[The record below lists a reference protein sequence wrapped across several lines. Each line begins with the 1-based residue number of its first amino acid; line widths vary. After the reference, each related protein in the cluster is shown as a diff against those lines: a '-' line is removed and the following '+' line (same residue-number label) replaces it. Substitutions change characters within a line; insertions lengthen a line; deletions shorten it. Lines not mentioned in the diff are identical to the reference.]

1 MLLAANVGKFLRTKR
16 VREGLIHIARL
27 LFGFERIIPV
37 FAAKYKRVVPFH
49 AHL

>member
-27 LFGFERIIPV
+27 LF
-37 FAAKYKRVVPFH
+37 
-49 AHL
+49 